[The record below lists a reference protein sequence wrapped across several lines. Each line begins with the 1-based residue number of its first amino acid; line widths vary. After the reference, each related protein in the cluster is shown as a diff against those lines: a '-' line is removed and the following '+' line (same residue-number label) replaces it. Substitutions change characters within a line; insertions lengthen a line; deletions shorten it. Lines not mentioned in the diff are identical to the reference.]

1 MSYRKGMTFCSM
13 EVIAGTLLR
22 FRQLIWIEVK
32 RLLCFE
38 SVSYQTIA
46 HNFLANS
53 SVEMISFWRAL
64 PNMQYTCSVHL
75 LQWAFPFILDQ
86 IGFCFKI
93 PRVSFF
99 FFFFFLFLLLFFGRY
114 YEETLC
120 FKKNIYILHIA
131 LFHDLAVC
139 NDISAHSI

>member
-1 MSYRKGMTFCSM
+1 MSYREGMTFCSM
-13 EVIAGTLLR
+13 EVITGTLLR

-32 RLLCFE
+32 SLLCFE

-53 SVEMISFWRAL
+53 SVEIRRAL
-64 PNMQYTCSVHL
+64 PNMQYTWSVHL

-86 IGFCFKI
+86 IAFCVKNS
-93 PRVSFF
+93 RVSF
-99 FFFFFLFLLLFFGRY
+99 FFFFFLFLLLFFGRH

-120 FKKNIYILHIA
+120 FKKKKYIYIYIA
-131 LFHDLAVC
+131 YCPFSWFSCL
-139 NDISAHSI
+139 

>member
-1 MSYRKGMTFCSM
+1 MSYREGMTFCSM

-32 RLLCFE
+32 SLLCFE

-53 SVEMISFWRAL
+53 SVEMISFRRAL

-93 PRVSFF
+93 SRVSFF
-99 FFFFFLFLLLFFGRY
+99 FFFFFFVFASLFWASLRRNFML
-114 YEETLC
+114 
-120 FKKNIYILHIA
+120 KKKKKLHIA

-139 NDISAHSI
+139 NDISAQSI

>member
-1 MSYRKGMTFCSM
+1 MSYREGMTFCSM

-32 RLLCFE
+32 SLLCFE

-53 SVEMISFWRAL
+53 SVEMISFRRAL

-75 LQWAFPFILDQ
+75 LQ
-86 IGFCFKI
+86 
-93 PRVSFF
+93 
-99 FFFFFLFLLLFFGRY
+99 
-114 YEETLC
+114 
-120 FKKNIYILHIA
+120 
-131 LFHDLAVC
+131 
-139 NDISAHSI
+139 

>member
-1 MSYRKGMTFCSM
+1 MSYREGMTFCSM
-13 EVIAGTLLR
+13 EVITGTLLR

-32 RLLCFE
+32 SLLCFE

-53 SVEMISFWRAL
+53 SVEMISFRRAL
-64 PNMQYTCSVHL
+64 PNMQCTCSVHL

-86 IGFCFKI
+86 IGFCVKNS
-93 PRVSFF
+93 RVSF
-99 FFFFFLFLLLFFGRY
+99 FFFFFLFLLLFFGRH

-120 FKKNIYILHIA
+120 FKKKYIYIYIYIA
-131 LFHDLAVC
+131 YCPFSWFSCL
-139 NDISAHSI
+139 

>member
-1 MSYRKGMTFCSM
+1 MRNHWLEVMQLNTLQSCGSLPNYAHHLYAVVLCRQVKIYVEAVPFCLFFSFFFNQQTFELDAMSYREGMTFCSM

-32 RLLCFE
+32 SLLCFE

-53 SVEMISFWRAL
+53 SVEMISFRRAL

-75 LQWAFPFILDQ
+75 LQ
-86 IGFCFKI
+86 
-93 PRVSFF
+93 
-99 FFFFFLFLLLFFGRY
+99 
-114 YEETLC
+114 
-120 FKKNIYILHIA
+120 
-131 LFHDLAVC
+131 
-139 NDISAHSI
+139 